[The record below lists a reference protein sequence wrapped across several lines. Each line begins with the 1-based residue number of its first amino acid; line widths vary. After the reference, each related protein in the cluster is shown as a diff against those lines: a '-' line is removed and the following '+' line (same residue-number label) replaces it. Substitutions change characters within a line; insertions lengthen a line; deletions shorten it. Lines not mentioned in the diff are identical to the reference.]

1 MTVEDNLK
9 GSAAGRFILDH
20 SVAAWL
26 IWFSVLFVVNSAMTS
41 AADLDPPRRFGFV
54 AWLTIFE
61 LVAMPVTIRWLL
73 RRRDRTST
81 SLVIALAWAL
91 AQAPLLLSYGAMFEG
106 TPQWLVA
113 AASTEAFV
121 VMAYS
126 LRVVRRDPSV
136 ASDPRGQL

>member
-1 MTVEDNLK
+1 MTVNDNLK
-9 GSAAGRFILDH
+9 HSAAGRFILDH

-26 IWFSVLFVVNSAMTS
+26 IWFLVLFVVNSAMAY

-61 LVAMPVTIRWLL
+61 LVAMPVHIRWLVQ
-73 RRRDRTST
+73 RRDRTST

-91 AQAPLLLSYGAMFEG
+91 VQAPLLLSYGAMFDRA
-106 TPQWLVA
+106 PQWLVA

-126 LRVVRRDPSV
+126 LRIVHRDRSV
-136 ASDPRGQL
+136 ASGPRGQL